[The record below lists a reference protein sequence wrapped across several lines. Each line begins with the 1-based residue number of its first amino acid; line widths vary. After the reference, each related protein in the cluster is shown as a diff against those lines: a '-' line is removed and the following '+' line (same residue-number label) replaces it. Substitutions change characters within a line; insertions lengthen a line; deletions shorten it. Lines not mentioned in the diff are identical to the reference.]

1 MQQKLECSGLASKV
15 ELNHLLTI
23 EALSKQEITAIL
35 DRAQELIDKSYNTK
49 AVLRDLASI
58 TVANLFF
65 EPSTR
70 TRCSFELAAKRLGAE
85 VLNLEMGTSSMVKGE
100 TLIDT
105 LQTIA
110 AMDVQVLVIRHA
122 QAGTAKFV
130 ADHFGTEV
138 AIINGGDGHHEHPTQ
153 GLLDMLT
160 IRQHKTVFDNLKVAI
175 IGDIAHS
182 RVARS
187 DIQALLKL
195 GVAELRLIA
204 PESFI
209 TDDLKALDV
218 SIYNDIDQ
226 GLKDV
231 DVIMTLRIQKE
242 RMPANEF
249 PNTNDFFKQFGV
261 TAKRMQLAKP
271 DAIVMHPGPMNRNV
285 EIASEVADGKQSVIL
300 QQVHNG
306 VAIRMAVLSSLTI
319 LNRCK

>member
-1 MQQKLECSGLASKV
+1 
-15 ELNHLLTI
+15 
-23 EALSKQEITAIL
+23 
-35 DRAQELIDKSYNTK
+35 
-49 AVLRDLASI
+49 
-58 TVANLFF
+58 
-65 EPSTR
+65 
-70 TRCSFELAAKRLGAE
+70 
-85 VLNLEMGTSSMVKGE
+85 MVKGE